1 MCNLDHSLSPLKH
14 RGDCQAVSHLAH
26 LTPCMSWERPH
37 SHIGQA
43 TGPQGAQVAF
53 TAPRCVLL
61 THTALHPGTEACQAE
76 CGHVRSQKWD
86 LWPLNSFKSSESS
99 PNSRE
104 PKTRQL
110 RIEEPLPE
118 LLCLKTRK
126 IPYHKP
132 RFHLWKMVAVIRL

>member
-14 RGDCQAVSHLAH
+14 RGDSVRRSHTWLVSHPACPGRGPALAY
-26 LTPCMSWERPH
+26 WK
-37 SHIGQA
+37 
-43 TGPQGAQVAF
+43 GPQGGQVAF
-53 TAPRCVLL
+53 TDPRCVLL
-61 THTALHPGTEACQAE
+61 THTALHLGTEACQAE

-118 LLCLKTRK
+118 LLCLKTRT

-132 RFHLWKMVAVIRL
+132 RFHLWKMVVIIIL